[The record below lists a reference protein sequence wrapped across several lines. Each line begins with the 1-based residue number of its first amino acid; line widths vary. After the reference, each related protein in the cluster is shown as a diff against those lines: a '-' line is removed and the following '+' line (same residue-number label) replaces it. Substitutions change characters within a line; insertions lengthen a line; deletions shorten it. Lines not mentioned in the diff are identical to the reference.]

1 MLILGVL
8 GVVVLLIIIG
18 VVIFLVVYTK
28 KPKTPQMM
36 YMMGPDGKPVPVM
49 MNQPM
54 YVPTDQTAP
63 VEEPPAEETPTEET
77 PAE

>member
-1 MLILGVL
+1 MLNLGVL

-28 KPKTPQMM
+28 KPKTPQVM
-36 YMMGPDGKPVPVM
+36 YIMGPDGKPVPVM

-54 YVPTDQTAP
+54 VVPTEQVAP
-63 VEEPPAEETPTEET
+63 VEETSAEEVPAEETP
-77 PAE
+77 AE